1 MFDDLN
7 SIYKIFQSLNQNEKI
22 DYLKKLQTQKL
33 PYNINYPNLIKIW
46 SK

>member
-7 SIYKIFQSLNQNEKI
+7 SIYKIFQSLNQSQKI
-22 DYLKKLQTQKL
+22 DYLKELESRKL
-33 PYNINYPNLIKIW
+33 PYNINYSNLIKVW